1 MIIVSDTVALNIHFE
16 GLLLMVLSIMIK
28 HTQIKTIQYKSY
40 TLFKMNWSKYIT
52 YVIIYEQI
60 GWKTLV
66 WVPLR
71 LGNNLVSNL
80 HYTVKTENVELV
92 GHTEELQLL
101 MPCGIWENVVHGACS
116 IFFTITSSVRRCV
129 RHCKKRW
136 NQCFHLWGTS
146 CWYITRG

>member
-60 GWKTLV
+60 G
-66 WVPLR
+66 
-71 LGNNLVSNL
+71 
-80 HYTVKTENVELV
+80 
-92 GHTEELQLL
+92 
-101 MPCGIWENVVHGACS
+101 
-116 IFFTITSSVRRCV
+116 
-129 RHCKKRW
+129 
-136 NQCFHLWGTS
+136 
-146 CWYITRG
+146 